1 MNIKRDLLTILA
13 CSMSLHL
20 LAQEK
25 FPFRDPQLPVEQRVE
40 DLVSRLTLE
49 EKVKQML
56 NSTPP
61 VERLG
66 IPAYNWWN
74 ECLHGIGRTKYH
86 VTVFPQ
92 AIGMAAAW
100 NDALIKEVASSIADE
115 GRAIYNDTQRK
126 EDYSQYH
133 ALTYW
138 TPNINIFRDPRW
150 GRGQETYGEDPYLAG
165 ELGKQMI
172 LGLQA
177 EGLAATPKH
186 FAVYSI
192 PVGGRDGGTRTDP
205 HVAPREMKTLYLEPF
220 RKGIQ
225 EAGALGVMSSYNDY
239 DGEPVSGSYHF
250 LTEILRQQWGF
261 KGYVVSDSEAVEFL
275 HTKHRI
281 TPTEEEM
288 AAQVVNA
295 GLNIRT
301 NFTPPQDFILPLR
314 RAISEGKISL
324 HTLDQ
329 RVGEILRV

>member
-133 ALTYW
+133 ALTCLLY
-138 TPNINIFRDPRW
+138 TSD
-150 GRGQETYGEDPYLAG
+150 
-165 ELGKQMI
+165 
-172 LGLQA
+172 
-177 EGLAATPKH
+177 AA
-186 FAVYSI
+186 
-192 PVGGRDGGTRTDP
+192 D
-205 HVAPREMKTLYLEPF
+205 E
-220 RKGIQ
+220 
-225 EAGALGVMSSYNDY
+225 
-239 DGEPVSGSYHF
+239 
-250 LTEILRQQWGF
+250 
-261 KGYVVSDSEAVEFL
+261 
-275 HTKHRI
+275 
-281 TPTEEEM
+281 
-288 AAQVVNA
+288 
-295 GLNIRT
+295 
-301 NFTPPQDFILPLR
+301 
-314 RAISEGKISL
+314 
-324 HTLDQ
+324 
-329 RVGEILRV
+329 